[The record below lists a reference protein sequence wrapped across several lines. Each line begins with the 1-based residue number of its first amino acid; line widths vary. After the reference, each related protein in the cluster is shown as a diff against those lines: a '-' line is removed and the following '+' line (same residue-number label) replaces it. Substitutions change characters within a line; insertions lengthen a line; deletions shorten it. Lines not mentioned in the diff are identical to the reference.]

1 MKREELIDLIPAYAL
16 GALEPELSS
25 EIERL
30 LEADPDARAL
40 LAEYESVAAHL
51 AALAPVHPAPEHLR
65 SDLRERLAARRQAR
79 PARAWLFRR
88 LPRGWLAAAAILVVV
103 LAAFTILWLRD
114 AGEPA
119 GPDGARALYA
129 ELIALDGSRRFV
141 VVPGEVDPN
150 VTGELVVSPA
160 GDRAVIRVEALPAL
174 PDENVFQLW
183 LIDTAGARTSGG
195 LFGREA
201 DQAAVYIEVPL
212 AAPLEA
218 YQAFGVSLEPAGGS
232 PYPDRPT
239 GPRVFSVPVN
249 S

>member
-1 MKREELIDLIPAYAL
+1 MNREELIDLIPAYAL
-16 GALEPELSS
+16 GALEPELAS

-30 LEADPDARAL
+30 LEAEPEARAL
-40 LAEYESVAAHL
+40 LAEYEAVASHL
-51 AALAPVHPAPEHLR
+51 AALAPMRPAPEHLQ

-79 PARAWLFRR
+79 PVRARLLRQ
-88 LPRGWLAAAAILVVV
+88 LPRGWLAAAAILAVV
-103 LAAFTILWLRD
+103 LGALAILWLRD
-114 AGEPA
+114 TGEPT

-129 ELIALDGSRRFV
+129 ELIALDGTRRFA
-141 VVPGEVDPN
+141 VVPGEVDPD

-183 LIDTAGARTSGG
+183 LIDTEGARTSGG

-201 DQAAVYIEVPL
+201 GQAAVYIEVPL